1 MMMKISLYLAF
12 VLLLTSLRRTLQ
24 HSEQG
29 RTGSNFFGNKAFNH
43 KKKYLIEVKVFFIKK
58 GYERIYY

>member
-29 RTGSNFFGNKAFNH
+29 RTGRNFFGNKAFNH
-43 KKKYLIEVKVFFIKK
+43 TKKYLIEVKVFL
-58 GYERIYY
+58 